1 MDHKYLV
8 AALVLGQA
16 VGFVGSAVG
25 GNEARKKGEQ
35 VRFLNEKLLKVNAE
49 LRREMREAGIGPYT
63 APVAGNRF
71 IEKSADST
79 DEADDE
85 TVSRVVQK
93 LKSGKSFLKNG
104 DDAAAL
110 ADFQGACFPNTTTVC
125 CPYLTVYCVVR
136 STG

>member
-1 MDHKYLV
+1 
-8 AALVLGQA
+8 
-16 VGFVGSAVG
+16 
-25 GNEARKKGEQ
+25 
-35 VRFLNEKLLKVNAE
+35 

-63 APVAGNRF
+63 APLAGNRF